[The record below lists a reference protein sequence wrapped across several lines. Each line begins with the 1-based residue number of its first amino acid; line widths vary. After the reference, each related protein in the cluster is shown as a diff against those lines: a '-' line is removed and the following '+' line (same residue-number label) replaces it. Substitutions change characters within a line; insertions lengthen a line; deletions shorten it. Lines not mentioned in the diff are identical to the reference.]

1 MVYKINV
8 PLVSGD
14 GTRKKDIIDA
24 NNDLTVDEIRAG
36 TYTQLLGFQG
46 TTSGYTTGG
55 GAGSPTQPPPTT
67 TVNTI
72 DKFPFA
78 SDANAT
84 DVGDRTIT
92 ATRMAG
98 QSSDANGYTSG
109 GRALSGPVF
118 GYNVIDKFPFSSDA
132 NAADVGDMTY
142 TKEFNRGQSSTSN
155 GYNCGGTSPPG
166 ISMTNIIEKFPFSSD
181 ANAADVGD
189 LSVTRYGGAGISSIE
204 NGYYASGSN
213 PPAAG
218 GSPPYNLIQRF
229 SFASDGN
236 STTVGE
242 LTTNGSIHTSGKN
255 SRTNGYVTGLY
266 VPSAIGGIP
275 SKIAQIDKFPFAN
288 ETSSTFVGYLSTYPS
303 PASGQSAGQS
313 SDANGYTAGGHNY
326 PPYTIGTTIDKFPF
340 SSDANATDVG
350 DLSQRRDDATGQQ
363 V

>member
-55 GAGSPTQPPPTT
+55 GTGSPTQPPPST
-67 TVNTI
+67 TVSTI

-84 DVGDRTIT
+84 DVGDRTV
-92 ATRMAG
+92 AGVRMAG

-109 GRALSGPVF
+109 NRSFTGPI
-118 GYNVIDKFPFSSDA
+118 YYSNVIDKFPFSSDA

-142 TKEFNRGQSSTSN
+142 EKEMNRGQSSSTH
-155 GYNCGGTSPPG
+155 GYNTGGTSPPG
-166 ISMTNIIEKFPFSSD
+166 IAMVNIIEKFPFASD
-181 ANAADVGD
+181 ANASDVGD
-189 LSVTRYGGAGISSIE
+189 MTLVRYGGAGISSNE
-204 NGYYASGSN
+204 NGYYASGN
-213 PPAAG
+213 VT
-218 GSPPYNLIQRF
+218 GSVAPFTAIQKF

-236 STTVGE
+236 TTVVGE
-242 LTTNGSIHTSGKN
+242 LSTSGSVHTSGKN
-255 SRTNGYVTGLY
+255 SRVNGYVTGLY
-266 VPSAIGGIP
+266 VPSAEGGIP
-275 SKIAQIDKFPFAN
+275 SKIARIEKFPFAN
-288 ETSSTFVGYLSTYPS
+288 EANTTFVGNLSTFPS

-326 PPYTIGTTIDKFPF
+326 PPYAIGTTIDKFPF
-340 SSDANATDVG
+340 SSDADATDVG
-350 DLSQRRDDATGQQ
+350 NLTQRRDDAVGQQ

>member
-132 NAADVGDMTY
+132 NAADVGD
-142 TKEFNRGQSSTSN
+142 
-155 GYNCGGTSPPG
+155 
-166 ISMTNIIEKFPFSSD
+166 
-181 ANAADVGD
+181 

-213 PPAAG
+213 PPPAG

-350 DLSQRRDDATGQQ
+350 DLSQRRDDATGQH